1 MASSAVL
8 PSVALRRTSRP
19 PRRGRSPGSLPPCRR
34 RRSSKSGVRSGL
46 CRLPSA
52 STPSPSVGF
61 APSGLICRLPLSSPH
76 RVLAPLLFGRVVTA
90 VPRPSLVWS
99 LSVPR
104 CRAFNYSKCGKFA
117 PVGALGAGLSRQPP
131 LGGLRPLFV
140 RPLAPFA
147 TLGRSPAPTAR
158 PRRARAPP
166 GRAPLSSGAPLLRA
180 PNFAPVGARP
190 SPCSG
195 QRAQQVAR

>member
-1 MASSAVL
+1 MSSAVL

-34 RRSSKSGVRSGL
+34 RRSSQSGVRSGL

-52 STPSPSVGF
+52 STPSPSVGK

-76 RVLAPLLFGRVVTA
+76 WVQAPLLFGRVVTA
-90 VPRPSLVWS
+90 VPRPTFIRS

-104 CRAFNYSKCGKFA
+104 CRAFYYSKCGGFA
-117 PVGALGAGLSRQPP
+117 PIGALGAGLSRQPP
-131 LGGLRPLFV
+131 LGGLRPFYKS
-140 RPLAPFA
+140 PPATFA
-147 TLGRSPAPTAR
+147 TLGRSPAPTVR
-158 PRRARAPP
+158 PRRARAPF

-190 SPCSG
+190 PLRSG
-195 QRAQQVAR
+195 RRVRQVAR